1 MKKTV
6 SKKILAALLASAM
19 VLSFTACGSAAQP
32 ETNTSKTESVAQS
45 ANTKTVT
52 DRQGR
57 TVEIPETVERIV
69 PLGNAPRLLT
79 YLGLDEKFVGLPE
92 CEHAENPIMA
102 YAYVNKDEWA
112 NLPNVGTDSLG
123 AGEWY
128 AEEII
133 ACKPDVI
140 ITTYTPDIADDIQR
154 QTGIPVLSFSG
165 NSTLFSDDYNKDL
178 QFLGDSLGVS
188 ERAKELV
195 DCITKTTADVQART
209 ENVPDEKKPTV
220 LGAGA
225 TFKGSHSIDGIYV
238 KYPVFNLLHA
248 NDVAKNVQGNM
259 GVLVDKEQILNWTP
273 DIIFFDAGSMEMV
286 NEDYKKD
293 KNYFESLKAVQEGKL
308 YQWPNS
314 TWHHSN
320 VEIPLVSLYYVGQFL
335 YPEEFKDINFE
346 EKASEI
352 FNTFLGEPDY
362 LNVLKDAGAGYGSV
376 TLGN

>member
-1 MKKTV
+1 MNTQ
-6 SKKILAALLASAM
+6 KI
-19 VLSFTACGSAAQP
+19 
-32 ETNTSKTESVAQS
+32 
-45 ANTKTVT
+45 
-52 DRQGR
+52 
-57 TVEIPETVERIV
+57 
-69 PLGNAPRLLT
+69 PLWRMP
-79 YLGLDEKFVGLPE
+79 
-92 CEHAENPIMA
+92 
-102 YAYVNKDEWA
+102 YVNKDEWA

-209 ENVPDEKKPTV
+209 ENVPDGKKPTV

-259 GVLVDKEQILNWTP
+259 GVLVDKEQILNWNP
-273 DIIFFDAGSMEMV
+273 DMIFFDAGSMEMV

-314 TWHHSN
+314 TYHYSN

>member
-57 TVEIPETVERIV
+57 TVEIPETVESIV

-133 ACKPDVI
+133 AG
-140 ITTYTPDIADDIQR
+140 IQ
-154 QTGIPVLSFSG
+154 VLSFSG

-209 ENVPDEKKPTV
+209 ENVPDGKKPTV

-259 GVLVDKEQILNWTP
+259 GVLVDKEQILNWNP
-273 DIIFFDAGSMEMV
+273 DMIFFDAGSMEMV

-314 TWHHSN
+314 TYHYSN
-320 VEIPLVSLYYVGQFL
+320 VEIPLVYLYYVGQFL